1 MLAHPDAGIAARGSL
16 GFLVLAFAA
25 CAVDVARADVPMLTR
40 HASFDGDH
48 AARDGKSGVGPVVGS
63 SAPGGRFTGD
73 GDGGAATAQAFP
85 AGIDHHAPDAM
96 FTDGF
101 QPPARLMFA
110 FVDRAQRGAR

>member
-25 CAVDVARADVPMLTR
+25 CAIDAAHADVPMLTR

-48 AARDGKSGVGPVVGS
+48 VV
-63 SAPGGRFTGD
+63 R
-73 GDGGAATAQAFP
+73 GGAGGVERTAGLPRAGERFADGVEAALAVP
-85 AGIDHHAPDAM
+85 AGIDRHASDAM

-101 QPPARLMFA
+101 QPPAGLMIA
-110 FVDRAQRGAR
+110 SADRAQRGAR

>member
-25 CAVDVARADVPMLTR
+25 CAVDVVRADVPMLTR

-48 AARDGKSGVGPVVGS
+48 AARAGKSGVEPVLGS
-63 SAPGGRFTGD
+63 SAPGERFA
-73 GDGGAATAQAFP
+73 GDGGFATAQAFP
-85 AGIDHHAPDAM
+85 AGIDRHAPDAM